1 MSEEEKQKD
10 RTWAVVQTQL
20 HNHHPCDGAF
30 MSARDMARL
39 STLRERFPGLLGC
52 TGPPLFLPDTES
64 SRAEC
69 DPISFN
75 VAKHFRSMNQDAL
88 ANKSEQNGIGTQAE
102 GTLGEGGGGEGGAGA
117 GAGGGGGGE
126 AASDTVEQVM
136 WHIT

>member
-1 MSEEEKQKD
+1 MSEDEKQKD
-10 RTWAVVQTQL
+10 LAWATFQKQR
-20 HNHHPCDGAF
+20 HNHHPGDGNF

-39 STLRERFPGLLGC
+39 STLRQRFPGLLGC

-75 VAKHFRSMNQDAL
+75 VAKLFRSMNQDAL
-88 ANKSEQNGIGTQAE
+88 ANKSDQKGIGTQAE

-117 GAGGGGGGE
+117 GAGGGGGE
-126 AASDTVEQVM
+126 RLPLTLLNR
-136 WHIT
+136 